1 MIVLESKYI
10 SLKVNESC
18 IAESLVLKKNGEEL
32 LDTSDN
38 APLFSIIEERPY
50 NNEIKL
56 AYPNKLTEF
65 GAKSVRREGNKLIVS
80 FELIHIEAV
89 IEVKECDEYI
99 AFTLSSFNVPE
110 SKMSLAMVLPP
121 VYTFRL
127 LQLPFLINRV
137 LSLEQASDSEVLSDA
152 EKDYCC

>member
-32 LDTSDN
+32 LDTSDK

-65 GAKSVRREGNKLIVS
+65 KANRVRREGNKLIVG
-80 FELIHIEAV
+80 FELIHFEAV
-89 IEVKECDEYI
+89 VDVCEKDGYI
-99 AFTLSSFNVPE
+99 AFTLSDFIVPNE
-110 SKMSLAMVLPP
+110 SCYVHTSGIHLPTFESSLPQKRKV
-121 VYTFRL
+121 RL
-127 LQLPFLINRV
+127 LAWCYAR
-137 LSLEQASDSEVLSDA
+137 
-152 EKDYCC
+152 

>member
-32 LDTSDN
+32 LDTSDK

-65 GAKSVRREGNKLIVS
+65 NSNNTDLLNVEQ
-80 FELIHIEAV
+80 
-89 IEVKECDEYI
+89 VKEKLLELQYIRDE
-99 AFTLSSFNVPE
+99 
-110 SKMSLAMVLPP
+110 LA
-121 VYTFRL
+121 
-127 LQLPFLINRV
+127 
-137 LSLEQASDSEVLSDA
+137 
-152 EKDYCC
+152 KD